1 MSETEIVATVHAWDE
16 AMISNDPAAIGK
28 FMAEDWTIVGSDG
41 SVNGREQ
48 LLSLIATGDLT
59 HDVMSSEDLIVRL
72 YGDSAVVIAKGVSG
86 GTFKGQPFRE
96 IERSSNVFVRRDGG
110 WLCVLTHL
118 SRLADPS

>member
-41 SVNGREQ
+41 SVNGKEL
-48 LLSLIATGDLT
+48 LLSLIAGGELT

-72 YGDSAVVIAKGVSG
+72 YGDSALVIAKGVSG
-86 GTFKGQPFRE
+86 GMFKGEPFRE
-96 IERSSNVFVRRDGG
+96 IERSSNIFVRRDGG

>member
-1 MSETEIVATVHAWDE
+1 MSETEIVATVHAWDD

-41 SVNGREQ
+41 SINGKEL
-48 LLSLIATGDLT
+48 LLSLIADGELT

-72 YGDSAVVIAKGVSG
+72 YGDSGVVIAKGVSG

-96 IERSSNVFVRRDGG
+96 IERSSNVFVRQNSR
-110 WLCVLTHL
+110 WVCVLTHL
-118 SRLADPS
+118 SRLADPL

>member
-41 SVNGREQ
+41 SVNGREL
-48 LLSLIATGDLT
+48 LLSLIARGELT

-118 SRLADPS
+118 SKLADPS